1 MEDVISQENNP
12 LKSDEKQITVDSNI
26 HRRAFKILCQANF

>member
-12 LKSDEKQITVDSNI
+12 LKSDEEQITVDSGSVHNSVS
-26 HRRAFKILCQANF
+26 FQ